1 MGESRNLNRRE
12 FLKKTAAATGTMA
25 VASSCARVI
34 PRTALGGGERA
45 APSER
50 IVMGSIGVGWQGGDN
65 MRGFLSNDDVQVVA
79 VCDIDKEHLDDAKGM
94 VDRHYGNR
102 DCQTY
107 HDFRELIG
115 RGDLDAVTIALPDH
129 WHAIPAIAAAK
140 AGLDIYGEKPLS
152 HDLVEGRAMCDAVKR
167 YGRVWQTGSWQR
179 SVANF
184 HRACKL
190 VRNGRIGRVHT
201 VEVGLG
207 EGHEDY
213 EGTQGQETIG
223 PPPASLDYD
232 RWIGPAPW
240 SPYCPARVH
249 KNWRWVLDHGGG
261 TILDW
266 VGHHLDIAHW
276 GLGLD
281 YTGPVEIEG
290 TADFPKEGVW
300 DAPTEYRVTC
310 KYANGVETIIASN
323 VAGGAKWYGDE
334 GWVHVDRGVL
344 DARPKDVLNEVIGP
358 DEIRLYESRNH
369 IRNFLDC
376 VKSRELTITPIE
388 VAHRSASVGHLGM
401 IAIQTGRK
409 IKWDPEEEKII
420 GDPGA
425 SRLLGRAYREPWSL

>member
-1 MGESRNLNRRE
+1 VTKSKCVNRRT
-12 FLKKTAAATGTMA
+12 FLKRAAAAGAAAALPAGYARTPVCMSAPAKA
-25 VASSCARVI
+25 V
-34 PRTALGGGERA
+34 P
-45 APSER
+45 PSER
-50 IVMGSIGVGWQGGDN
+50 IVLGVIGTGWQGSEN
-65 MRGFLSNDDVQVVA
+65 MAGFLNNDDVQIVA
-79 VCDIDKEHLDDAKGM
+79 LCDIDQEHLNEAKRT
-94 VDRHYGNR
+94 VDQHYGNR
-102 DCQTY
+102 DCQTH

-152 HDLVEGRAMCDAVKR
+152 HDLIEGRAMCDAVHR
-167 YGRVWQTGSWQR
+167 YDRVWQTGSWQR
-179 SVANF
+179 SVSNF
-184 HRACKL
+184 HRACEL
-190 VRNGRIGRVHT
+190 VRNRRIGKVHT

-213 EGTQGQETIG
+213 EGTRGQETIG
-223 PPPASLDYD
+223 PPPAHLDYD

-266 VGHHLDIAHW
+266 VGHHVDIAHW

-290 TADFPKEGVW
+290 TAVFPKEGVW
-300 DAPTEYRVTC
+300 DAPTEYRITC
-310 KYANGVETIIASN
+310 KYASDVAMIVASD
-323 VAGGAKWYGDE
+323 VAGGAKWYGDK
-334 GWVHVDRGVL
+334 GWIHVDRGVL
-344 DARPKDVLNEVIGP
+344 DADPKSVLNEVIGP
-358 DEIRLYESRNH
+358 DETKLYHSRDH
-369 IRNFLDC
+369 IRDFLDC
-376 VKSRELTITPIE
+376 IKSRKLTITPIE
-388 VAHRSASVGHLGM
+388 VAHRSASVGHLAM

-409 IKWDPEEEKII
+409 INWDPEKEEII

-425 SRLLGRAYREPWSL
+425 SMLLGRAYREPWHL